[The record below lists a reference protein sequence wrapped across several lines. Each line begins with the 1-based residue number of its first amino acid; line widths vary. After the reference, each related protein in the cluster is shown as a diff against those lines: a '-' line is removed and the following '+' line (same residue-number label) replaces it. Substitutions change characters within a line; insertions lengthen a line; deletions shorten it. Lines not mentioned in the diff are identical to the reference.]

1 MSGNKSSDR
10 AIVRWGVADRQ
21 LSQGERWMALAC
33 LFFFAFVTM
42 YGFIKVSPVLMDI
55 GQKYGMGL
63 DTVGNV
69 MAFFNIAGI
78 IMAFPAIWVMRNL
91 GVKFS
96 LIVTGV
102 ITLAGSLLGIYA
114 PDAGMF
120 LLSRVLE
127 GAGMGMV
134 AAIGPNVMPRLFPL
148 KNLGL
153 VMGIWS
159 VWTCPG
165 ILLASLVG
173 PQIVMATGS
182 IDSLWWLSIAM
193 EAVAIV
199 WMLACFKMNAI
210 DENELALQENPE
222 LKAAPRKN
230 RNYILSA
237 SIASFSF
244 IGYAALFG
252 MFQNF
257 YPTFLQANGLDMAA
271 SMLPATISTI
281 VTIPISFAAG
291 IVIDKFHIS
300 KWALVGGHALLGITM
315 GIVAWNFFN
324 GVGIVTAVLIGCVAG
339 VLPVALRTLI
349 PFQVSDPR
357 KMDYVLGIMAFVTN
371 LGSFYSGP
379 FGAMADG
386 MGWQQAGLVGLLPIA
401 AVFTVLCLIFVK
413 SERSIL
419 KKEED
424 QA

>member
-153 VMGIWS
+153 VICS
-159 VWTCPG
+159 
-165 ILLASLVG
+165 LAS
-173 PQIVMATGS
+173 
-182 IDSLWWLSIAM
+182 
-193 EAVAIV
+193 
-199 WMLACFKMNAI
+199 
-210 DENELALQENPE
+210 
-222 LKAAPRKN
+222 R
-230 RNYILSA
+230 
-237 SIASFSF
+237 
-244 IGYAALFG
+244 
-252 MFQNF
+252 
-257 YPTFLQANGLDMAA
+257 
-271 SMLPATISTI
+271 
-281 VTIPISFAAG
+281 
-291 IVIDKFHIS
+291 
-300 KWALVGGHALLGITM
+300 
-315 GIVAWNFFN
+315 
-324 GVGIVTAVLIGCVAG
+324 
-339 VLPVALRTLI
+339 
-349 PFQVSDPR
+349 
-357 KMDYVLGIMAFVTN
+357 
-371 LGSFYSGP
+371 
-379 FGAMADG
+379 
-386 MGWQQAGLVGLLPIA
+386 
-401 AVFTVLCLIFVK
+401 
-413 SERSIL
+413 
-419 KKEED
+419 
-424 QA
+424 